1 MGEHNKI
8 STVRVF
14 TCLFALFITAALF
27 SCQPTPD
34 VNGHERTIKV
44 GYMICNSEE
53 ETLYRFRPLTAY
65 LSNELG
71 IKMETV
77 AIDTHKFT
85 KEVEDLD
92 FTHTNSLLYIIL
104 NRFYGVEVMTADKQ
118 GPLGFRS
125 NGAIVTATG
134 SGINTIKDLKGK
146 TMVFGPML
154 GPTSYLQ
161 QYDLMLREG
170 IDPEED
176 LSFYTIPTGTFK
188 HEKVIYSVLYGKYD
202 AGAFQMLDFER
213 MIEAGKIAPGDFK
226 VIAKADPIPY
236 CTFGYTSKVDTALA
250 GAFKKALL
258 DLTYEDTV
266 KIDGENVSILKR
278 ARLDGF
284 AGVKDEDYN
293 IVRETARRT
302 NMPPYQKY

>member
-1 MGEHNKI
+1 MLI
-8 STVRVF
+8 AS
-14 TCLFALFITAALF
+14 ALF
-27 SCQPTPD
+27 SCQQPPP
-34 VNGHERTIKV
+34 VNEPERTIKV

-65 LSNELG
+65 LSKKTG
-71 IKMETV
+71 MKMEAV

-104 NRFYGVEVMTADKQ
+104 NRLYGVAVITADKQ

-125 NGAIVTATG
+125 NGAIVTAKE
-134 SGINTIKDLKGK
+134 SGINGIKDLKGK

-154 GPTSYLQ
+154 GPTGYLQ
-161 QYDLMLREG
+161 QYDLMLQGG
-170 IDPEED
+170 IDPEDD

-213 MIEAGKIAPGDFK
+213 MIEAGKIDHDDFK
-226 VIAKADPIPY
+226 VIAKGEPIPY
-236 CTFGYTSKVDTALA
+236 CTFGYTRKVDEALA

-266 KIDGENVSILKR
+266 IIDGENISILKR

-284 AGVKDEDYN
+284 ASVKDDDYN
-293 IVRETARRT
+293 IIREMARRT
-302 NMPPYQKY
+302 NMPPYQNY